1 MNFEFAIKTM
11 NSLLAEKQPE
21 TFSCTWIRANAP
33 CVYHFI
39 QREIRIKNGG
49 IDWDRITRSLSP
61 KFQKKWMGSLRKKA
75 KPYRDKREVNIVLRQ
90 YRDKLYTFITTEDSI
105 DEHIR
110 DIISIE
116 LVRIAQRGNM
126 SAKREI
132 MRLLKFTIDDWI
144 EKNTMLSCWMGYDEL
159 IQTRLECCIRCYRY
173 SGSFMRY
180 LFKTFEYAG
189 RGLRPIIAY
198 SLDDC
203 PYRKAP
209 SIVRPIT

>member
-21 TFSCTWIRANAP
+21 TFSCTWIRVNAP